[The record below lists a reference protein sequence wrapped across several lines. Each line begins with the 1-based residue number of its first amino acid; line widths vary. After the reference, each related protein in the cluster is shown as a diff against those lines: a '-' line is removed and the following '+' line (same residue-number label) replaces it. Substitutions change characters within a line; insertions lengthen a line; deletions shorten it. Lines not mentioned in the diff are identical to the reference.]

1 MLASAAKVMPDVKKA
16 KTKKQAHAKRVR
28 KERLFMPEATY
39 ASRLSIGGGM
49 LGALVLGAGV
59 YSQWVSDNPRAIAPY
74 LFGVGAVALG
84 AALWFGDAGALP
96 LRVGEAGIAIERGT
110 ELVRLAW
117 CDLERVFTERGELV
131 AKGKELTLRIPIAA
145 HRVAIAWILSE
156 GTKRVPNVMDVK
168 RQSLNGLPEPR
179 DNDGEFVTIE
189 GLQITGRHCAASGKP
204 ISFERDARLCPVCG
218 QVYLK
223 DQLPKKC
230 VTCDSEIGTRA
241 VEL

>member
-1 MLASAAKVMPDVKKA
+1 MADVKKA
-16 KTKKQAHAKRVR
+16 KNKKHAQAKRVR

-49 LGALVLGAGV
+49 VGALVLGAGV

-74 LFGVGAVALG
+74 LFGVGAVALS

-96 LRVGEAGIAIERGT
+96 LRVGDAGIAIERGT

-117 CDLERVFTERGELV
+117 CDIERVFIERGELV
-131 AKGKELTLRIPIAA
+131 AKGKELTLRIPVAA

-156 GTKRVPNVMDVK
+156 GTKRVPQVMDVK
-168 RQSLNGLPEPR
+168 RQSLTGLPEPR
-179 DNDGEFVTIE
+179 DNDGEFVPIE
-189 GLQITGRHCAASGKP
+189 GLQVTGRHCATSDKP

-223 DQLPKKC
+223 DQVPNKC
-230 VTCDSEIGTRA
+230 VTCDGELGTRA
-241 VEL
+241 VEI